1 MVSLQQ
7 QKEKGLYKCQS
18 GIKKSEMNKLYLT
31 MFTVENPSMQQ
42 HDTCGE
48 AAGTDVLTMAATCNY
63 FNYLLIKFHGMKK

>member
-1 MVSLQQ
+1 
-7 QKEKGLYKCQS
+7 
-18 GIKKSEMNKLYLT
+18 